1 ASVMADLL
9 EAVVCEGTGS
19 RAQVPG
25 LSVAGKTGTG
35 YKIQDNGTY
44 QSDTGSRAYFATFVG
59 FVPAYDPAVTI
70 LVSID
75 EPDPSSRDRF
85 GGTAAAPVFA
95 KLAEMAIHERS
106 IEPAVGDV
114 GCAFEP

>member
-1 ASVMADLL
+1 
-9 EAVVCEGTGS
+9 
-19 RAQVPG
+19 
-25 LSVAGKTGTG
+25 VAGKTGTG

-44 QSDTGSRAYFATFVG
+44 ESDSGARSYFATFVG
-59 FVPAYDPAVTI
+59 FLPSNDPQVTI

-95 KLAEMAIHERS
+95 RLAEMAIHERS
-106 IEPAVGDV
+106 IEPINGDS
-114 GCAFEP
+114 GCAAG